1 VERSDTQDSSNSW
14 DWFDGLESIW
24 RARYVIV
31 GATLL
36 AGLLTAAVMLVTPR
50 SYQAVA
56 ALRVGKVMD
65 RVLVDPL
72 HVAFAINSDSI
83 GGRLRQAGV
92 TDRSAEQ
99 LADAVSAIVDSQV
112 IGNATVTSLVVSV
125 EARGRTVEEAKRLA
139 LAASQVIIDEHRPRY
154 DASMKRVGEFREQL
168 ESQVAAIRGEI
179 TEVEAA
185 VRSFRSNPSVAAPAI
200 LLMRAQ
206 LEEKQTQLLGF
217 LREQRDLDLNLT
229 VNSEMTRVLAEPA
242 VPRSRI
248 RPRRTITTLGGAAMG
263 GLLAVF
269 WAVAWDA
276 RRRRQNAATAATAR

>member
-1 VERSDTQDSSNSW
+1 
-14 DWFDGLESIW
+14 
-24 RARYVIV
+24 
-31 GATLL
+31 
-36 AGLLTAAVMLVTPR
+36 
-50 SYQAVA
+50 
-56 ALRVGKVMD
+56 MD

-72 HVAFAINSDSI
+72 HVAFAVNSDSI

-99 LADAVSAIVDSQV
+99 LAEAVSATVDSQV
-112 IGNATVTSLVVSV
+112 VGATTVTSLIVSV

-139 LAASQVIIDEHRPRY
+139 LAVSQVIIDEHRPRY

-168 ESQVAAIRGEI
+168 QSQVAAIRSEI

-229 VNSEMTRVLAEPA
+229 VNSEMTQVLAEPA

-248 RPRRTITTLGGAAMG
+248 RPRRTVTTLGGAAMG

-276 RRRRQNAATAATAR
+276 RRRREIAGTAAAAR